1 MQISVLGLVEEE
13 DFGLPGDSG
22 SLVFDRFGEVVGV
35 LFSGSGQFGGR
46 TKTYL
51 MPMES
56 LLEDI
61 KWSAY
66 ASRAEMDWF
75 DTEEQKA
82 KREEEEQREAEWS
95 RLQAEDRAKW
105 PFPEW

>member
-82 KREEEEQREAEWS
+82 KREAEWS
-95 RLQAEDRAKW
+95 RRQAEDRAKW

>member
-22 SLVFDRFGEVVGV
+22 SLVFDRFGDVVGV
-35 LFSGSGQFGGR
+35 LFSGSGQFEGR

-56 LLEDI
+56 LLENI

-75 DTEEQKA
+75 ETEEQKA
-82 KREEEEQREAEWS
+82 QREAEE
-95 RLQAEDRAKW
+95 RRCEEEKGEERERVPD
-105 PFPEW
+105 EW